1 MGSELCIRDRNGKYR
16 EWYKNGQIRVNGVYK
31 MGIKNG
37 KWEYWYQDGIKR
49 LEDIYEN
56 SQKNG
61 DGDNLIGSLIN

>member
-1 MGSELCIRDRNGKYR
+1 
-16 EWYKNGQIRVNGVYK
+16 

-56 SQKNG
+56 YQKNG